1 MQAAPVKQTRFVDP
15 RLTEAWDGDVAEWN
29 WQVKAKQVES
39 QVEMNKAI
47 AQYQRAQSAY
57 AWQQYQHG
65 LNLQRQQ
72 ETRQRQQFQ
81 VASLQADLWA
91 VEQKLQELTTVR
103 SPYDGTVQRIKVV
116 GQQGRMLQV
125 ELTLLAEIEGDAE
138 G

>member
-1 MQAAPVKQTRFVDP
+1 MELAGEGQAGGKPGGNEP
-15 RLTEAWDGDVAEWN
+15 GDWLRQASEG
-29 WQVKAKQVES
+29 
-39 QVEMNKAI
+39 I

-57 AWQQYQHG
+57 SWQQYQHG
-65 LNLQRQQ
+65 LNLQREQ

-116 GQQGRMLQV
+116 GQKGRMLQV